1 MDLICGGNVVLMN
14 EDILNLV
21 EISSLLGCIGDMLK
35 EPVEQVENINIIN
48 LAFKYNINILKLIF
62 FFVI

>member
-1 MDLICGGNVVLMN
+1 MN

-35 EPVEQVENINIIN
+35 EPVEQVENINLIN